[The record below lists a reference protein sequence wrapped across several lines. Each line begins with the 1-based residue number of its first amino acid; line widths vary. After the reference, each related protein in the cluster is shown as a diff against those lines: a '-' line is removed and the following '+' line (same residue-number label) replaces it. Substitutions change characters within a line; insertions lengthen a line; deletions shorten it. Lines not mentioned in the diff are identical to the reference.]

1 MSHNPNPNGAP
12 TDFRETLRILWRRK
26 LLFLVPFTL
35 ATLAG
40 LSGAFLLKP
49 VYVSSVTLM
58 LERPQQLAG
67 GLGGIGGGGGGGIN
81 PDAQADLMR
90 EQAKSSV
97 FLSSVLTTTGV
108 RNDPATRAL
117 ALKFGKRIGSMT
129 DDQVIDEFLVD
140 RLRDGTLVRK
150 GKGNVF
156 QIMVEDG
163 DRDRARKLAA
173 GVADQF
179 VMFSKNRQ
187 LQAIQATQEFSV
199 EQQGLV
205 KSRLDESEG
214 KLEAFRRNVLN
225 TNRINTTVGD
235 ANIPRAR
242 TLLEQAQIEADDL
255 GERVTQLRGQLVGR
269 AKERDPQAL
278 TSPQTNSLEAQ
289 MRALERQLANAEVNE
304 SPMSGTNTGASVRL
318 SIARKHGEL
327 EAEMLANAG
336 RALPSLPDDVRQDLV
351 AYRVA
356 LADLAGVESRRSW
369 LSDQVGTYERNLVM
383 TPDRDLE
390 QQRLVQ
396 EVDNN
401 RQLYNSFLQQS
412 TIAQIAE
419 AFENAKV
426 SGRFIVLEPAT
437 RPMSP
442 AKPNRPVLLMLA
454 LIVGAVVGAGTVLL
468 VEHHDESVKNAEE
481 IESLLGLPVLAA
493 IPRVEEL
500 ERSRRRSRTAGGTV
514 AGMPAPRDHGL
525 LHRLKVESP
534 LGLEFRR
541 AYLKLKSQNRAFPKS
556 LVVTSATRGEG
567 KTTTTACLAITIAR
581 ELREKVLLVDFDLR
595 SPALH
600 RALGLPSSSWGLAQI
615 LGQRHFD
622 ERFVRATVLP
632 NLEFL
637 PAGRSERPAAELI
650 EDHAVEWFIQEAT
663 RRYPMVI
670 IDSAPNL
677 AVPDPLILGRVVEGV
692 LYVIKAGS
700 TVRKAA
706 EYGVKVQRET
716 RDNLLGVLINDAGEI
731 LPQYYG
737 YRSNYY
743 GYTNTEATGADS

>member
-1 MSHNPNPNGAP
+1 MSASTTNADP
-12 TDFRETLRILWRRK
+12 REVLRTLWRRK
-26 LLFLVPFTL
+26 LLFAIPFTL
-35 ATLAG
+35 ALLMGAA
-40 LSGAFLLKP
+40 GAFLLKP
-49 VYVSSVTLM
+49 IYVSSVTLI

-67 GLGGIGGGGGGGIN
+67 QLGDIGGNFN

-97 FLSSVLTTTGV
+97 FLKSVLTTTGV
-108 RNDPATRAL
+108 RNDPATRTW
-117 ALKFGKRIGSMT
+117 ALKEGTRVGSMT
-129 DDQVIDEFLVD
+129 DEQVIDEFLVD
-140 RLRDGTLVRK
+140 RLRKGTMVRK
-150 GKGNVF
+150 GKGSVF
-156 QIMVEDG
+156 QVTVEDY
-163 DRDRARKLAA
+163 DRDRAQKLAA

-187 LQAIQATQEFSV
+187 LQAIQATQEFSG
-199 EQQGLV
+199 EQQSQV
-205 KSRLDESEG
+205 KAQLEESERR
-214 KLEAFRRNVLN
+214 LETFQRSVVNSSQISSSVGE
-225 TNRINTTVGD
+225 TNIS
-235 ANIPRAR
+235 RAR
-242 TLLEQAQIEADDL
+242 TLYEQAQIEMDDL
-255 GERVTQLRGQLVGR
+255 SGRVAQLRGRLNGR
-269 AKERDPQAL
+269 IKERDPQAL
-278 TSPQTNSLEAQ
+278 TSAQTNALESQ
-289 MRALERQLANAEVNE
+289 MRSLERQVAVAEVNE
-304 SPMSGTNTGASVRL
+304 TPMMSGTNAGASVRL
-318 SIARKHGEL
+318 SIARKHSDL

-336 RALPSLPDDVRQDLV
+336 RTLPTLPEDVRQDLV
-351 AYRVA
+351 SYRVA
-356 LADLAGVESRRSW
+356 QADLAAVESRRSW
-369 LSDQVGTYERNLVM
+369 LQQQIRSFESNIVLGPDREIERQRLMAEVERNR
-383 TPDRDLE
+383 T
-390 QQRLVQ
+390 
-396 EVDNN
+396 
-401 RQLYNSFLQQS
+401 LYNSFLQQS
-412 TIAQIAE
+412 TASQIAE

-426 SGRFIVLEPAT
+426 SGRFSVLEPAT

-442 AKPNRPVLLMLA
+442 AKPNRPVLILLA
-454 LIVGAVVGAGTVLL
+454 LIVGAVVGTGTVLL

-481 IESLLGLPVLAA
+481 VESIIGLPVLAA

-500 ERSRRRSRTAGGTV
+500 ERSRRRSRTGTGAV

-541 AYLKLKSQNRAFPKS
+541 AYLKLKSRTRTLPKS
-556 LVVTSATRGEG
+556 LLVTSSTRGEG
-567 KTTTTACLAITIAR
+567 KTTTTACLAITMAR

-600 RALGLPSSSWGLAQI
+600 RALGLPSSSWGLAQM

-650 EDHAVEWFIQEAT
+650 EDQAVDWFIQEAT

-706 EYGVKVQRET
+706 EYGVKVQRES

-737 YRSNYY
+737 YRANYY
-743 GYTNTEATGADS
+743 GYASTEAGGADG

>member
-1 MSHNPNPNGAP
+1 MSQNPSPVP
-12 TDFRETLRILWRRK
+12 TIDFREIMRVLWRRK
-26 LLFLVPFTL
+26 ILFFVPFGL
-35 ATLAG
+35 AAVAG
-40 LSGAFLLKP
+40 LAGAFLLKP

-67 GLGGIGGGGGGGIN
+67 GLGGIGSGSN

-108 RNDPATRAL
+108 RNDPATRAW
-117 ALKFGKRIGSMT
+117 ALKNGKRIGSMT
-129 DDQVIDEFLVD
+129 EEQVIDEFLVD
-140 RLRDGTLVRK
+140 HLRDGTLVRK

-156 QIMVEDG
+156 QIMIEDF

-179 VMFSKNRQ
+179 VMFSKSRQ

-199 EQQGLV
+199 EQQATV
-205 KSRLDESEG
+205 KARLDESEHR
-214 KLEAFRRNVLN
+214 LESFQRNLLS
-225 TNRINTTVGD
+225 TNKINTTVGD
-235 ANIPRAR
+235 VNVPRAR
-242 TLLEQAQIEADDL
+242 TLLEQSQIEADDL
-255 GERVTQLRGQLVGR
+255 GQRVTQLRNQLTGR
-269 AKERDPQAL
+269 ARERDPQAL
-278 TSPQTNSLEAQ
+278 TSPQTASLEAQ
-289 MRALERQLANAEVNE
+289 MRSLERQTANAEVNE
-304 SPMSGTNTGASVRL
+304 NPLATQSMGASVRL
-318 SIARKHGEL
+318 AIARKHGEL
-327 EAEMLANAG
+327 EAELQANAN
-336 RALPSLPDDVRQDLV
+336 RALPSLPDDVKQDLV
-351 AYRVA
+351 SYRLA
-356 LADLAGVESRRSW
+356 LADLGGVDSRRQW
-369 LSDQVGTYERNLVM
+369 LQEQVGVYEHNQLL

-390 QQRLVQ
+390 RQRLVQ
-396 EVDNN
+396 DVENN
-401 RQLYNSFLQQS
+401 RTLYNSFLQQS
-412 TIAQIAE
+412 TMSQIAE

-437 RPMSP
+437 RPMAP
-442 AKPNRPVLLMLA
+442 AKPNRPVLILLS
-454 LIVGAVVGAGTVLL
+454 LIVGSVIGIGTVLL

-481 IESLLGLPVLAA
+481 VESLLGLPVLAA

-500 ERSRRRSRTAGGTV
+500 ERARRRGRGNASAA

-541 AYLKLKSQNRAFPKS
+541 AYLKLKSRNRALPKS
-556 LVVTSATRGEG
+556 LMVTSATRGEG
-567 KTTTTACLAITIAR
+567 KTTTTACLAITLAR

-595 SPALH
+595 SPAMH

-615 LGQRHFD
+615 LAQRHFD

-650 EDHAVEWFIQEAT
+650 EDHAVEWFLQEAT

-677 AVPDPLILGRVVEGV
+677 AVPDPLIIGRVVEGV

-706 EYGVKVQRET
+706 EYGVRVQRET

-737 YRSNYY
+737 YRANYY
-743 GYTNTEATGADS
+743 GYASTEATGADS